1 MAGTSHHPGPGRS
14 GVRAHHPSEPPEP
27 LTVRLPLDYTAFCLL
42 HRDAYLRYAR
52 ARLTDAGTSRAAV
65 EAALGQLALIWPT
78 ALSSSCPAAVAWRL
92 LGHQITLSVEQAAPA
107 AVGHEDLHGRLPAA
121 QADAVLLCHHLSL
134 TPRQAAALMGVQE
147 PTVSSRLNAARR
159 GLPTS

>member
-1 MAGTSHHPGPGRS
+1 MAGTSHHSGPGRG
-14 GVRAHHPSEPPEP
+14 GVRARPSEPSEP
-27 LTVRLPLDYTAFCLL
+27 LTACLPLDYTAFCLL
-42 HRDAYLRYAR
+42 HRDAYLRYAQ
-52 ARLTDAGTSRAAV
+52 ARLADAGASHAAV
-65 EAALGQLALIWPT
+65 ETTLGRLALIWPT

-107 AVGHEDLHGRLPAA
+107 AAGHEDLHGRLPAV
-121 QADAVLLCHHLSL
+121 QADAVLLCHRLSL

-147 PTVSSRLNAARR
+147 PAVSSWLNAARR